1 MRKTCETCKHD
12 DKDYP
17 SYPYK
22 TPCNECVFGADNVPD
37 KWEAAEHYEPDTN
50 ADRIRAMSD
59 EELGVFLAEWAE
71 KPRAWKRDGEGECLA
86 WLKEPYKEDETNAK
100 ETN

>member
-50 ADRIRAMSD
+50 ADRIRSMSD
-59 EELGVFLAEWAE
+59 EELAKFLCRNMTQDCSVCPGAKYCSKGHTGLIKWLGLPAE
-71 KPRAWKRDGEGECLA
+71 
-86 WLKEPYKEDETNAK
+86 ED
-100 ETN
+100 